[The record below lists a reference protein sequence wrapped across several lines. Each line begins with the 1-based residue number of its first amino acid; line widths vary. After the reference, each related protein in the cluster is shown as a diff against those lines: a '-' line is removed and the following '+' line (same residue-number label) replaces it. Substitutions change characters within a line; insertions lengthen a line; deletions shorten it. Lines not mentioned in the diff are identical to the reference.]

1 MIDIFM
7 LVMVI
12 VLSIIIIFVN
22 IYLLAYYCATDDNDF
37 KGAIFLKITAV
48 LGMFIGLAQVC
59 LLPLD
64 VSNTRGDG
72 GDFRMDLIWQIIYLV
87 IAVFVFAIIP
97 LEIAIYE
104 SDPDWTCKQK
114 LSNTFCFFICE
125 VIVVGLLF
133 LITFFLF
140 NKVHIPVESFDC
152 PIENLISSEDAI
164 VENVNANKICTTNED
179 SHIEFTVDFKVYAI
193 ALLSFI
199 SYLLFMLFG
208 GVGIFAFPLDL
219 IYSFCTRPIR
229 IKPAKLEEMKK
240 EIVVT
245 AADLKDLGMQL
256 KKLEELGH
264 HKKNIFSKDRRH
276 YNDLLKQLKV
286 GVSVI
291 DDQFQVINLQEMAN
305 QTSALGYL
313 MQLIAG
319 IFCMILTLLWIVQI
333 VFYIIIRID
342 DRPLFTFLNV
352 PLVALAD
359 ANLSFLSIVIY
370 IVMTFYLLIATV
382 KGNFKFGLRIM
393 ILGAIHPMKKD
404 KTYMNS
410 ILFNVMLVML
420 TSVSVIQFSIRAF
433 GEYTSLTDA
442 DIIFNTQIKYLTF
455 YRFFFN
461 YNIFEYGMLIIAVI
475 SFVYLICRP
484 NDTNTVKKILF
495 KKFENDKK
503 FNEESKNTQIEMS
516 NIK

>member
-1 MIDIFM
+1 
-7 LVMVI
+7 
-12 VLSIIIIFVN
+12 
-22 IYLLAYYCATDDNDF
+22 
-37 KGAIFLKITAV
+37 
-48 LGMFIGLAQVC
+48 
-59 LLPLD
+59 
-64 VSNTRGDG
+64 
-72 GDFRMDLIWQIIYLV
+72 
-87 IAVFVFAIIP
+87 
-97 LEIAIYE
+97 
-104 SDPDWTCKQK
+104 
-114 LSNTFCFFICE
+114 
-125 VIVVGLLF
+125 
-133 LITFFLF
+133 
-140 NKVHIPVESFDC
+140 
-152 PIENLISSEDAI
+152 
-164 VENVNANKICTTNED
+164 
-179 SHIEFTVDFKVYAI
+179 
-193 ALLSFI
+193 
-199 SYLLFMLFG
+199 
-208 GVGIFAFPLDL
+208 
-219 IYSFCTRPIR
+219 
-229 IKPAKLEEMKK
+229 
-240 EIVVT
+240 
-245 AADLKDLGMQL
+245 
-256 KKLEELGH
+256 
-264 HKKNIFSKDRRH
+264 
-276 YNDLLKQLKV
+276 
-286 GVSVI
+286 
-291 DDQFQVINLQEMAN
+291 
-305 QTSALGYL
+305 
-313 MQLIAG
+313 
-319 IFCMILTLLWIVQI
+319 MILTLVWIVQI

>member
-12 VLSIIIIFVN
+12 ILSIIIIFVN

-152 PIENLISSEDAI
+152 PTDNLMESNLEI
-164 VENVNANKICTTNED
+164 VENDANKICTTNED

-286 GVSVI
+286 GVSVV
-291 DDQFQVINLQEMAN
+291 DDQFQIINFQEMAN

-319 IFCMILTLLWIVQI
+319 IFCMILTLLWILQI
-333 VFYIIIRID
+333 VFYIIIRFD
-342 DRPLFTFLNV
+342 DKPLFTFLNV

-370 IVMTFYLLIATV
+370 IVMTFYLLIVTV

-503 FNEESKNTQIEMS
+503 LNEESKNTQIEMS

>member
-1 MIDIFM
+1 
-7 LVMVI
+7 
-12 VLSIIIIFVN
+12 
-22 IYLLAYYCATDDNDF
+22 
-37 KGAIFLKITAV
+37 
-48 LGMFIGLAQVC
+48 
-59 LLPLD
+59 
-64 VSNTRGDG
+64 
-72 GDFRMDLIWQIIYLV
+72 
-87 IAVFVFAIIP
+87 
-97 LEIAIYE
+97 
-104 SDPDWTCKQK
+104 
-114 LSNTFCFFICE
+114 
-125 VIVVGLLF
+125 
-133 LITFFLF
+133 
-140 NKVHIPVESFDC
+140 
-152 PIENLISSEDAI
+152 
-164 VENVNANKICTTNED
+164 
-179 SHIEFTVDFKVYAI
+179 
-193 ALLSFI
+193 
-199 SYLLFMLFG
+199 MLFG

-286 GVSVI
+286 GVSVV
-291 DDQFQVINLQEMAN
+291 DDQFQIINFQEMAN

-333 VFYIIIRID
+333 VFYIIIKID

-461 YNIFEYGMLIIAVI
+461 YNIFEYGMLIIALI

-503 FNEESKNTQIEMS
+503 INEESKNSQIEMT